1 MRWRLMP
8 TEITQLPE
16 MKSKIILIISLI
28 LCCLC
33 GCGSRNS
40 SLAAGITNV
49 STEDNSRFTCEYEG
63 VLRDFTLYLPDNL
76 SKNSVLVMA
85 LHGYGSDGDSFA
97 RDTKLHE
104 KLCPGGYALA
114 YITGI
119 PDPDDKTAA
128 TGWNSGL
135 KKTGNDDAGFLC
147 SLAAYLQK
155 EYSLNSKRCVAVG
168 FSNGAF
174 MTHKL
179 ALHESGIITDIV
191 SVSGMM
197 PQYAWEERPEKAMVN
212 VLQISGSKDDVVPQ
226 KRSGSDK
233 YAKAPAIEDVMD
245 YYAMSSGLDIITQEQ
260 FTEKSDIIKYSS
272 EKDEHIVWSVT
283 VKDGRHSWFE
293 EPFCGFEINDLIMEF
308 LEK

>member
-1 MRWRLMP
+1 MNR
-8 TEITQLPE
+8 
-16 MKSKIILIISLI
+16 KIIFVYFLICTVL
-28 LCCLC
+28 CLC
-33 GCGSRNS
+33 TGCGSRTS
-40 SLAAGITNV
+40 ALAAGITSV
-49 STEDNSRFTCEYEG
+49 STEDNKHFSCEYNG
-63 VLRDFTLYLPDNL
+63 VSRDFTLYFPDN
-76 SKNSVLVMA
+76 SSEKSTLVIA
-85 LHGYGSDGDSFA
+85 LHGYGSDGDAFS
-97 RDTKLHE
+97 RDTNLHE
-104 KLCPGGYALA
+104 ALCPQGYTVA
-114 YITGI
+114 YVTGM

-135 KKTGNDDAGFLC
+135 KKTGNDDAGFLS
-147 SLAAYLQK
+147 SLACYLQK
-155 EYSLNSKRCVAVG
+155 EYSLNMKRCVAVG

-174 MTHKL
+174 MTHRL
-179 ALHESGIITDIV
+179 AIDENRVITDIV

-197 PQYAWEERPEKAMVN
+197 PQYAWEGRPEKSAVN

-293 EPFCGFEINDLIMEF
+293 EPFCGFEINDLIVDF